1 MVKKPTTSTTKAPAT
16 KRKRGRPIERYT
28 PAEKK
33 QMSLE
38 EEAKEFFKNKVEAES
53 KSKDPAL
60 SLRNFYAGTALS
72 GLLGSG
78 KYNRANELVDEAFRY
93 ADLMIRNST

>member
-1 MVKKPTTSTTKAPAT
+1 MVKKPTTSTTTT

-38 EEAKEFFKNKVEAES
+38 EEAKEFFNSRVKAES

-60 SLRNFYAGTALS
+60 SLRNFYAGSALS

-78 KYNRANELVDEAFRY
+78 KYNRADELVEEAFRY